1 AGTTRAEMVVIFS
14 ESVEHVNLTA
24 PTWAGGIRYENYVEP
39 TSIVAETI
47 SSKDMDAFV
56 IPADPDGEAATAAVH
71 DVNHLRTG
79 LDTFLHASWDERLI
93 VVPDEGMLDLVLVPE
108 LTPMA
113 AMTEGHN
120 HTDWI

>member
-79 LDTFLHASWDERLI
+79 LDTFLHATRDDPLI
-93 VVPDEGMLDLVLVPE
+93 VGHEESLFDAAIEPN
-108 LTPMA
+108 LTPIDA
-113 AMTEGHN
+113 LTPGHS
-120 HTDWI
+120 HSDWM